1 MSTSKPTLEVV
12 PCGARGTNFAAILD
26 SYQFKI
32 LGEILPCLHLQI
44 HRERWKSLTGLF
56 HLTEIYS

>member
-1 MSTSKPTLEVV
+1 MSTSKPMLEVV

-32 LGEILPCLHLQI
+32 LVEILPCPHLQI
-44 HRERWKSLTGLF
+44 HRE
-56 HLTEIYS
+56 